1 MFGAFQ
7 MDCIPVA
14 AGPHTAGTSVC
25 STNMVGLAAP
35 SPRIADVMVTPA
47 EQDACQELQHTPLP
61 YWVF

>member
-1 MFGAFQ
+1 MSGAFQ
-7 MDCIPVA
+7 MDCIPVR

-35 SPRIADVMVTPA
+35 SPRIADVPA
-47 EQDACQELQHTPLP
+47 EQEAYQEFQYTPLS

>member
-7 MDCIPVA
+7 MDCISVP

-25 STNMVGLAAP
+25 SKNMVGLMAP
-35 SPRIADVMVTPA
+35 SPRIADVPA
-47 EQDACQELQHTPLP
+47 EQEAYQELQQYTTLS